1 MKEKLI
7 TISLIAFA
15 LFTPFVYCDETS
27 PVIEVSVYKIAG
39 SVSDFIEWVDE
50 AGKVYEEIWPEDN
63 VTKVST
69 YMATAAGDETG
80 IITVIV
86 EYPSLL
92 DWARGEQVVT
102 PHPKWQDLLVKSE
115 QQGFKLLSQSLHFQ
129 ISSYSPPKNQ

>member
-7 TISLIAFA
+7 KTGLIAFI
-15 LFTPFVYCDETS
+15 LFTPLVYSEEAQ
-27 PVIEVSVYKIAG
+27 PIIEVSVYKIAG
-39 SVSDFIEWVDE
+39 SISDFLDWVDE

-69 YMATAAGDETG
+69 YMATAAGNETG

-86 EYPSLL
+86 EYPNLL

-102 PHPKWQDLLVKSE
+102 PHPKWQALLVKSE
-115 QQGFKLLSQSLHFQ
+115 EQGFKLLSQSLHFQ
-129 ISSYSPPKNQ
+129 ISSYSPLHNQ